1 MYKVNEEKL
10 LDILYEFRS
19 DNLTIDA
26 EIKNEIYEKEEKL
39 TKLLKKYIKN
49 KRKYSE
55 VFEKLND
62 FEGAIMSSI
71 VEETKAF
78 YKAGHFDSNELKNEV
93 ITLALLKINDVKDT
107 SFIDAIYEDRVNEL
121 AELSEED
128 KKHIKKSFEKIK
140 ITEILPNINQEELDR
155 IMEYLDSKLDDVYY
169 EMAYFCHKYYK
180 NGFKNGVVLKYEC
193 K

>member
-1 MYKVNEEKL
+1 
-10 LDILYEFRS
+10 
-19 DNLTIDA
+19 
-26 EIKNEIYEKEEKL
+26 
-39 TKLLKKYIKN
+39 
-49 KRKYSE
+49 
-55 VFEKLND
+55 
-62 FEGAIMSSI
+62 MSSI

-107 SFIDAIYEDRVNEL
+107 SFIDTIYEERVNEL

-140 ITEILPNINQEELDR
+140 ITEILPNVSQEELDKL
-155 IMEYLDSKLDDVYY
+155 MKYLDSKLDDVYY
-169 EMAYFCHKYYK
+169 EMAYFCYKYYK
-180 NGFKNGVVLKYEC
+180 NGFKNGVVLRYEC